1 MWTSQFLKKCKN
13 IGVFFFTFP
22 FLLFV
27 YPIYLFNC
35 FRVVCYLEDKE
46 WLKESRKGVTNLKS
60 LKKEY
65 KTALNAAAAKPGCSH
80 WEDHGKNR
88 F

>member
-1 MWTSQFLKKCKN
+1 M
-13 IGVFFFTFP
+13 
-22 FLLFV
+22 
-27 YPIYLFNC
+27 
-35 FRVVCYLEDKE
+35 EDKE
-46 WLKESRKGVTNLKS
+46 WLKESRKGVANLKS